1 MLVCVLL
8 NLYSA
13 FPNASYSSIK
23 VGKMSQNPSQIVENI
38 NTAIPAIAK
47 AIPGG
52 WDNIQSLHIK
62 TNSSVSLP
70 IWSCVLEDTETGGWH
85 GIGQEGS
92 VTREEEEDRE
102 DAAKAKNSKKSK
114 SKKRSPVSED
124 EAEEAPRKK
133 AKSIDPAGKSK
144 GKPKA
149 GNYTASAP
157 KSLKSSNAM
166 KPEDSISAK
175 QDQKRS
181 DSSKSPFAKS
191 TAPQAAVDGRTKE
204 KEASSLKDTATP
216 SATLKVAKLTSTKE
230 ETKAKYT
237 PASFEKKKRLI
248 TKVKGGKSVKDTF
261 LGRKVA
267 QG

>member
-1 MLVCVLL
+1 
-8 NLYSA
+8 
-13 FPNASYSSIK
+13 
-23 VGKMSQNPSQIVENI
+23 MSQNPSQIAENI

-70 IWSCVLEDTETGGWH
+70 IWSCVLEVNTGTGRWQ

-92 VTREEEEDRE
+92 VTREDEDK
-102 DAAKAKNSKKSK
+102 DAAKANNSKKPK
-114 SKKRSPVSED
+114 SRKRLPVSED
-124 EAEEAPRKK
+124 ETEEEAPRKK
-133 AKSIDPAGKSK
+133 AKSIDQAGKTK

-149 GNYTASAP
+149 GNHTTASAP

-175 QDQKRS
+175 QNQNRS
-181 DSSKSPFAKS
+181 DSTKSPSAKS

-216 SATLKVAKLTSTKE
+216 SATLKVAKLSSTKE
-230 ETKAKYT
+230 ATKAKYT